1 MKKILI
7 ATTNIGKFAEMTAE
21 LADLNFKFVNLKDV
35 GLEKFEAE
43 EPHATTWQNALEKAK
58 FFAKK
63 SKLLT
68 IAEDTG
74 LFVESLG
81 GAPGVKAKR
90 FGATALDRNKKLLE
104 KLRSM
109 PPKKRGA
116 YFESSS
122 CIYDPHTENF
132 FVFIGKANGRIT
144 TTIGRDSREG
154 MGYDSIF
161 WFPPLKKTFAELSL
175 LDKNKVSH
183 RGQMIGRLKYFLMSQ
198 YSLKQVICAAGIIVK
213 NKKMLMTKRRD
224 LRPEFNNK
232 WEFPGGGVENGETF
246 AQTLK
251 REVEEETGYETEK
264 IEQLPEIHTVTVN
277 EEKENYQVH
286 LVLYVCKIK
295 SGKFKPADAETC
307 GHGWFTYKNALKMD
321 MLALNKKVI
330 QAKENK
336 NVLLK
341 YIKS

>member
-7 ATTNIGKFAEMTAE
+7 ATTNIGKFTEMAAE
-21 LADLNFKFVNLKDV
+21 LVDLNFKFVNLEDV
-35 GLEKFEAE
+35 GLEKFEVE
-43 EPHATTWQNALEKAK
+43 EPHATTWQNALEKSK
-58 FFAKK
+58 FFAQK
-63 SKLLT
+63 SQLLT

-74 LFVESLG
+74 FFVSYLN

-90 FGATALDRNKKLLE
+90 YGATALARNTKLLKRLKGVPE
-104 KLRSM
+104 
-109 PPKKRGA
+109 KKRRA
-116 YFESSS
+116 YFESSG
-122 CIYDPHTENF
+122 CIYDPRTENF
-132 FVFIGKANGRIT
+132 SIFTGRAHGVIAKT
-144 TTIGRDSREG
+144 MDHHAREG
-154 MGYDSIF
+154 LGYDSVF
-161 WFPPLKKTFAELSL
+161 WFPSLKKTFAELSL

-213 NKKMLMTKRRD
+213 DKKILMTKRRD

-246 AQTLK
+246 TQTLE
-251 REVEEETGYETEK
+251 REVREETGYTIEK
-264 IEQLPEIHTVTVN
+264 IEQLPEIHTITVN
-277 EEKENYQVH
+277 GKKENYQVH

-321 MLALNKKVI
+321 MLPLNKKVI

-336 NVLLK
+336 KVLLK
-341 YIKS
+341 YIC